1 MAPFGYAFRPYKSG
15 QSRSRGWGETRM
27 AFQFRRRRVAFR
39 VSRASHGKLRATS
52 FAGNDLSRRVDHV
65 NCSRVAI

>member
-27 AFQFRRRRVAFR
+27 AFLRAESLSAFR
-39 VSRASHGKLRATS
+39 ALRAESCARPRSRA
-52 FAGNDLSRRVDHV
+52 
-65 NCSRVAI
+65 AI